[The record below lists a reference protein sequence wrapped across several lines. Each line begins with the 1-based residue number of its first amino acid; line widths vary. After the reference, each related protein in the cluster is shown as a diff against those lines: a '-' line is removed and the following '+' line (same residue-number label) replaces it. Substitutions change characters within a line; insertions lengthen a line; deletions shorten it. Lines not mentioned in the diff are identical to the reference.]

1 MQGRAHRL
9 VLCHDP
15 LIGQRY
21 VPNQRARV
29 PFEEGGY
36 SVVTNSRGFRS
47 DVEFATARG
56 DRPRIIFLGD
66 SFTAGFGVDNGD
78 RFADLAGDLLG
89 AEVYNAGITGT
100 GTDQQ
105 VLAYESYLADIE
117 CDLVVLAVMVEN
129 IERIKAEAHR
139 TIDPFTGR
147 YMYTQKPS
155 FRIGG
160 DGGLVLGNVPVP
172 WERTNADEGGL
183 YHRDETPVDL
193 RSRALARARRL
204 YEHERLAPARRLLG
218 GRVAPRFLRLA
229 GHQPH
234 PDYLDEASN
243 GWQLMTRII
252 ERLAGA
258 VGDTPLMVIP
268 IPSSY
273 FFRAD
278 PLAPIYGERF
288 NGLADPA
295 NGVHVGDITTAIQ
308 SLPREQRDLISFRTD
323 AHFSRRGHEM
333 VADIVADQIATLDG
347 FERRTTMATPGATPA
362 TTTASRTASARPRSS
377 PDSGYVLG
385 LSCFYHNSAAAL
397 IRDGKLVAAAEEERF
412 TRRKADRRFPTRAVN
427 FCLEEAGIHQGELSS
442 VVYYDNAYLT
452 FERLMHTQLAI
463 GSEGLDAWQ
472 RVLPSWLTQKLRI
485 PELIRDTLDYD
496 GEVLHESHHR
506 SHAAS
511 AFYPSPFESAAVL
524 TIDGVGEWATA
535 TIGVGDG
542 NELRMLREMQFP
554 HSVGLLYSAFTQ
566 FVGFKVNNGEYKMMG
581 LAPYGTPRYTQEI
594 YDNIVD
600 VHDDGSIELNLEYFD
615 FLRAPTMTGPRF
627 DELFAGPARGW
638 EDPVTEREMDISA
651 SIQAVTEDIVMRMAE
666 HAHDLTGERRLCLAG
681 GVALNCVANGELL
694 RDGPFDELWIQP
706 AAGDSGAA
714 LGAALDVWHSHRGN
728 DRQLGSPT
736 HSSQGG
742 SYWGP
747 AYGDDEIRAYL
758 DTHGYPYK
766 TMENGERS
774 AVVAECIDEGLVV
787 GHFSGRMEFGPRALG
802 ARSILGDARSPET
815 QTTINLKIKYRES
828 FRPFAPTVLRED
840 ASEFFDLD
848 AESPYMLIVAPVLES
863 RRCTYRREPGMDIY
877 DVVRQ
882 PRSDVPAI
890 THVDYSARVQT
901 LRREDHPDYYDAISS
916 FRERSGVGLVVNTSF
931 NVRGEPIVCTPYD
944 AYRCFMRTEMDV
956 LMLGNHILRKP
967 EQPPWPE
974 RKGHVEDGTTNRRT
988 IEDSPFM
995 DALSGV
1001 YHDDYR
1007 TAARGLGETAGER
1020 VLCRGATSRW
1030 RDIESEGDVF
1040 TIPDS
1045 LDHGT
1050 GDAGRRADDLTSFW
1064 EPGQVTDALRPVVRR
1079 LLEVTDQLV
1088 EDDTDDANELVSE
1101 FVYVMY

>member
-1 MQGRAHRL
+1 
-9 VLCHDP
+9 
-15 LIGQRY
+15 
-21 VPNQRARV
+21 
-29 PFEEGGY
+29 
-36 SVVTNSRGFRS
+36 
-47 DVEFATARG
+47 
-56 DRPRIIFLGD
+56 
-66 SFTAGFGVDNGD
+66 
-78 RFADLAGDLLG
+78 
-89 AEVYNAGITGT
+89 
-100 GTDQQ
+100 
-105 VLAYESYLADIE
+105 LAYESYLTEIE

-129 IERIKAEAHR
+129 IERIKARAHR

-147 YMYTQKPS
+147 YMYTQKPW
-155 FRIGG
+155 FDVDD
-160 DGGLVLGNVPVP
+160 DGELVLHNVPVP
-172 WERTNADEGGL
+172 KQRSNADEGGL
-183 YHRDETPVDL
+183 YDRDETPDDL
-193 RSRALARARRL
+193 RSRALIRARRV

-218 GRVAPRFLRLA
+218 DRVAPQFLRLA

-234 PDYLDEASN
+234 PDYLDGSSE
-243 GWQLMTRII
+243 GWRLMKGLV

-258 VGDTPLMVIP
+258 VGDIPLMVIP

-278 PLAPIYGERF
+278 PLAPVYTERF
-288 NGLADPA
+288 NDLADPD
-295 NGVHVGDITTAIQ
+295 NGLHVGDITTAIQ
-308 SLPREQRDLISFRTD
+308 AMPREERDRIPFRTD
-323 AHFSRRGHEM
+323 AHFSRHGHGI
-333 VADIVADQIATLDG
+333 VADLVADQIATIDG
-347 FERRTTMATPGATPA
+347 FEGRRTAAPTR
-362 TTTASRTASARPRSS
+362 SRRRSS
-377 PDSGYVLG
+377 DASGYVLG

-397 IRDGKLVAAAEEERF
+397 IRNGKLVAAAEEERF

-427 FCLEEAGIHQGELSS
+427 FCLEEAGIQQGELSS

-463 GSEGLDAWQ
+463 GSDGLDAWQ
-472 RVLPSWLTQKLRI
+472 RVLPSWLTQKLQI

-511 AFYPSPFESAAVL
+511 AFYPSPFDSAAVL

-535 TIGVGDG
+535 TIGVGRG
-542 NELRMLREMQFP
+542 NDLQMLREMQFP

-600 VHDDGSIELNLEYFD
+600 VHDDGSIELDLDYFD
-615 FLRAPTMTGPRF
+615 FLRAPTMTSPRF
-627 DELFAGPARGW
+627 DELFGGPARGW

-651 SIQAVTEDIVMRMAE
+651 SIQAVTEDIVMKMAK

-728 DRQLGSPT
+728 DRELGSTT

-758 DTHGYPYK
+758 DTHGYPYETIAK
-766 TMENGERS
+766 GTRS
-774 AVVAECIDEGLVV
+774 AVLAECIDEGLVV

-802 ARSILGDARSPET
+802 ARSILGDARNPET

-863 RRCTYRREPGMDIY
+863 RRRSYRREPGMDIY

-901 LRREDHPDYYDAISS
+901 LRREDHPDYYDGISS

-956 LMLGNHILRKP
+956 LMLGDHILRKAEQPEWP
-967 EQPPWPE
+967 EQ
-974 RKGHVEDGTTNRRT
+974 KGHVEEAASERRT
-988 IEDSPFM
+988 LDDSPFL
-995 DALSGV
+995 DALADV
-1001 YHDDYR
+1001 YHDDFR

-1040 TIPDS
+1040 TIPES

-1050 GDAGRRADDLTSFW
+1050 RDAGRRALDLTSFW
-1064 EPGQVTDALRPVVRR
+1064 EPGPVTEALRPVVRH
-1079 LLEVTDQLV
+1079 LLELADGYV
-1088 EDDTDDANELVSE
+1088 EEDSDGSDGSDEMVSE